1 MATWLREGAARHFSK
16 RETPPNHYP
25 CKLKAFW
32 PPSIKTGVTE
42 SSDDVFQ
49 NGNSRS
55 IPKPIRG
62 AWTFSKILPKTIR
75 AEFNTGVIVFLT
87 FWERLRIFL
96 LTGLP
101 KMCKTKNNN
110 KSFHNSFVGP
120 R

>member
-16 RETPPNHYP
+16 RETRPNHYP

-75 AEFNTGVIVFLT
+75 AEFNTGVMVFQR
-87 FWERLRIFL
+87 FGNDFEFF
-96 LTGLP
+96 
-101 KMCKTKNNN
+101 
-110 KSFHNSFVGP
+110 S
-120 R
+120 